1 MSRSRPLLSY
11 LVISVMVFMIIASVV
26 FVYTSSQLKD
36 RITYRIVQQTEL
48 ISELLGRASYDLM
61 RSGHSKGEYY
71 MVLGFGQHIGV
82 DAIGIYGPDGNEA
95 FSSIPVPLGFPVMSL
110 NRRVVRSERQAFA
123 QARTG
128 MSPAG
133 LFNWDNNTY
142 SRYVPL
148 RAEGSC
154 LSCHPDRG
162 AVLGVL
168 HIRLSTET
176 DFELLAYVRN
186 LIWTLGIIVLMPV
199 AALLIA
205 GAIIKEKNR
214 LFVKL
219 NESSADLRK
228 TYDDMNETEY
238 YLQMILDNSRV
249 IIVTTDNEGRIVE
262 FNREAENLL
271 EYKKH
276 DVVGK
281 DVLMLYDNPMQR
293 SEIMN
298 KSRQLDGQIWEARNR
313 EVRFRS
319 RSGKVYHISLSL
331 STMVNDEG
339 RIIGTVGAGKDI
351 SEQKAL
357 QFRLTQSEK
366 LAGIGTLA
374 SGIAHEINNPLAG
387 ILGMAE
393 AIRDEDDTALIKSY
407 TEDIIRYTTH
417 AKSIVKE
424 LSSYSRAANEET
436 HSAISLSSVIGN
448 SVRMAGHSVSFDG
461 IEVSADLRDGCD
473 INANEVEMRQV
484 FVNLIVNAVHAMGAK
499 GALSLKCFVQGEG
512 DGGFVTA
519 VVSDTGHGV
528 SEENLAR
535 IFDPF
540 FTTKPVGMGT
550 GLGLYVVYKIVTR
563 HRGTIDVESV
573 PGSGTSFI
581 LRFPVADGDTEAYVS
596 TMIGG

>member
-1 MSRSRPLLSY
+1 
-11 LVISVMVFMIIASVV
+11 MVFMIVASVV
-26 FVYTSSQLKD
+26 FVYTSSHLKD

-71 MVLGFGQHIGV
+71 MILGFGQHIGV
-82 DAIGIYGPDGNEA
+82 DAIAIYGPDGNEA
-95 FSSIPVPLGFPVMSL
+95 FSSIAAPPGFPLMSL
-110 NRRVVRSERQAFA
+110 NRRVVRNELRAFA

-128 MSPAG
+128 LSPAG
-133 LFNWDNNTY
+133 FFNWDNNTY

-154 LSCHPDRG
+154 LSCHTDRG

-176 DFELLAYVRN
+176 DFELLAYVKK
-186 LIWTLGIIVLMPV
+186 LIWTLGLIVLMPV
-199 AALLIA
+199 VALLIA
-205 GAIIKEKNR
+205 GAIIREKNR

-228 TYDDMNETEY
+228 TYDELNETEY
-238 YLQMILDNSRV
+238 YLQMILDNSRA

-271 EYKKH
+271 EYKKEE
-276 DVVGK
+276 VVGK
-281 DVLMLYDNPMQR
+281 DVLMIYDNPTLR
-293 SEIMN
+293 SELID
-298 KSRQLDGQIWEARNR
+298 KGRQLDGQIWEARNR
-313 EVRFRS
+313 EVRLRS
-319 RSGKVYHISLSL
+319 KSGRVYHVSLSL

-339 RIIGTVGAGKDI
+339 KIVGTVGAGKDI

-393 AIRDEDDTALIKSY
+393 AIRDEDDMTLIKSY
-407 TEDIIRYTTH
+407 TEDIIRYSTH

-424 LSSYSRAANEET
+424 LSSYSRAASEET
-436 HSAISLSSVIGN
+436 HSASSLSSIIGN
-448 SVRMAGHSVSFDG
+448 SIRMARHSVSLDG
-461 IEVSADLRDGCD
+461 VEVSTDLQEGCD
-473 INANEVEMRQV
+473 INASEVEMRQV
-484 FVNLIVNAVHAMGAK
+484 FVNLIVNAAHAMG
-499 GALSLKCFVQGEG
+499 GGGRLALRCSP
-512 DGGFVTA
+512 DAGFVTA
-519 VVSDTGHGV
+519 VVSDTGHGI

-563 HRGTIDVESV
+563 HRGTIDVESL
-573 PGSGTSFI
+573 PGQGTTFI
-581 LRFPVADGDTEAYVS
+581 LRFPAAEGGREAYVS
-596 TMIGG
+596 PLIGG